1 MSHQTLFY
9 LDIETVPSQ
18 SQAVKSAIMDEIAD
32 EAGQI
37 KAPGNYK
44 DHDKIAEYIS
54 AEKTKLINSFPDRY
68 RKTALSGTL
77 GEVLCIG
84 WAFDDDPVRHTIRT
98 LGTPERDFLN
108 GAWEAIHED
117 WSRHD
122 HGGDTVWIGHNIRDF
137 DIRFLFQRSVILG
150 TPPGLTM
157 PVDVGTTT
165 SLIFDTMTRW
175 AGWGNRISLDKLC
188 AALGI
193 PGKAEDGID
202 GSMVYDMALAGDY
215 ERIGRYCANDVERA
229 RKIHRRMIFATV
241 DTGVEVDG
249 VGIDIHDEK
258 IPA

>member
-1 MSHQTLFY
+1 MSHQTRFY
-9 LDIETVPSQ
+9 LDIETVPGQ
-18 SQAVKSAIMDEIAD
+18 SQAIKDAIMAD
-32 EAGQI
+32 LWRESIEI

-44 DHDKIAEYIS
+44 DPEKIAEYIS
-54 AEKTKLINSFPDRY
+54 VEKTKLLNSYDERY

-84 WAFDDDPVRHTIRT
+84 WAFNDDPARHMIRT
-98 LGTPERDFLN
+98 LETPERGFMND
-108 GAWEAIHED
+108 AWEAIHED

-202 GSMVYDMALAGDY
+202 GSMIYDLAMAGEY
-215 ERIGRYCANDVERA
+215 ERIGRYCEYDVERA
-229 RKIHRRMIFATV
+229 RSIHRRMIFAPA
-241 DTGVEVDG
+241 GINVEL
-249 VGIDIHDEK
+249 HDEK